1 MLGEHISSYG
11 CMQEVRRAK
20 KYVRVAWGTAESN
33 SSFLREEAFIVI
45 ECKILTTLKKVNKR
59 PY

>member
-1 MLGEHISSYG
+1 MDACRKFREL
-11 CMQEVRRAK
+11 K

-33 SSFLREEAFIVI
+33 SSFLREEALIVI

>member
-1 MLGEHISSYG
+1 MDACRKFGEL
-11 CMQEVRRAK
+11 K